1 MYLIGQ
7 LLESLCLLPVGS
19 DWILA
24 FTVSLNENSDIYL
37 LDIEPRSP
45 IVINFGL
52 ELGPWL
58 QNFEFSIVYFCSI
71 ISIVLVSVQNMK
83 IDRKKLFQNKNR
95 CKKYEPIRRILEA
108 STSEIVFKGMSS
120 CCKQTIFRHF
130 FII

>member
-1 MYLIGQ
+1 MYHHLIGQ

-52 ELGPWL
+52 ELGPWM

-83 IDRKKLFQNKNR
+83 IDRKKM
-95 CKKYEPIRRILEA
+95 II
-108 STSEIVFKGMSS
+108 I
-120 CCKQTIFRHF
+120 IFEY
-130 FII
+130 